1 MGRRGGRKK
10 KIMVGTNSYSWRA
23 ESMIVVKIFFFLFSL
38 FKIYIKNVG
47 QEGNVHVGGGDNGPT
62 WSFDV
67 MLFYNIV
74 TVTSIGYGAQFYP
87 QTAAGRSWILL
98 YSWVALANM
107 ALVIDAVS
115 TFVSRRAEERRS
127 LVRKD
132 MAERIGWDELMGF
145 LGNIYICFLIK
156 IKLLYDC
163 MVLYNIIHVHVHVH
177 VCYHM
182 CTHTYMY
189 LQLD

>member
-1 MGRRGGRKK
+1 MLV
-10 KIMVGTNSYSWRA
+10 ITTQTFIVYFVGNILFLVF
-23 ESMIVVKIFFFLFSL
+23 EVV
-38 FKIYIKNVG
+38 VG
-47 QEGNVHVGGGDNGPT
+47 QEGNFHVGGGDNGPT

-115 TFVSRRAEERRS
+115 TFVSKRAEERRS

-132 MAERIGWDELMGF
+132 MAERTGLDELMGL
-145 LGNIYICFLIK
+145 LGNVEEVEEEAKEDGGEELA
-156 IKLLYDC
+156 
-163 MVLYNIIHVHVHVH
+163 
-177 VCYHM
+177 
-182 CTHTYMY
+182 
-189 LQLD
+189 